1 MFGYT
6 IPMEPMMR
14 SEEVAAYRGYY
25 CETCH
30 QLRDGYGV
38 MSTIIVSYEMT
49 FANLVLNSVLDD
61 GEIIKVP
68 DTGRFC
74 VFRRFGIWA
83 TDAALTASLCANDVE
98 YCSTDGQDDCCNCNI
113 INDTHNYTLR
123 AYSALNCLFFL
134 RIIAVKIA
142 ATARTITQPTI
153 GIQMSPKLPPV
164 KRVPKKNTKNPIVY
178 PTAN

>member
-74 VFRRFGIWA
+74 VFRHSKRHKELLKRLAAYTVLVANNGLIDDKMDGPSVKSNRKYYYIMCVGSSFGLVGRKEPA
-83 TDAALTASLCANDVE
+83 GYGGSGSF
-98 YCSTDGQDDCCNCNI
+98 YRSTGDYEGAC
-113 INDTHNYTLR
+113 Y
-123 AYSALNCLFFL
+123 
-134 RIIAVKIA
+134 
-142 ATARTITQPTI
+142 
-153 GIQMSPKLPPV
+153 
-164 KRVPKKNTKNPIVY
+164 
-178 PTAN
+178 